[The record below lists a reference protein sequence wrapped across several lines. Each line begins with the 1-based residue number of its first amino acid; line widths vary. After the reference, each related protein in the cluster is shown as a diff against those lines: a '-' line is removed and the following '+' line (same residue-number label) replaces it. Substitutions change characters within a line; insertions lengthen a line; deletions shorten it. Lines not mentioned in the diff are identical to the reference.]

1 MTIVLS
7 FQEIAQWRSQ
17 LFEYP
22 DALKALDEIENC
34 DGDLEDAAIGLAI
47 HAGQEP
53 NTSERW
59 LEGLAKRCRSV
70 ICQKDLKD
78 SLLTGN
84 WAKGFGELLEANICP
99 PILLAPVVI
108 YVCKTGVKDF
118 CEPLEYQINRD
129 G

>member
-22 DALKALDEIENC
+22 DALQALDNIENC
-34 DGDLEDAAIGLAI
+34 DGELEDAAIGLAI
-47 HAGQEP
+47 QAGQEP

-59 LEGLAKRCRSV
+59 LEGFAKRLRAA

-78 SLLTGN
+78 CLLTGN
-84 WAKGFGELLEANICP
+84 WAKGFGELSKANICP
-99 PILLAPVVI
+99 PILLTPAII
-108 YVCKTGVKDF
+108 YVWKTGVETF
-118 CEPLEYQINRD
+118 CEPLEYQIHRD
-129 G
+129 A

>member
-7 FQEIAQWRSQ
+7 FQEIAQWRSH
-17 LFEYP
+17 LFEHP

-59 LEGLAKRCRSV
+59 LEGLAKRYRAI
-70 ICQKDLKD
+70 ICQKDVKEYLLKEQW
-78 SLLTGN
+78 SELVSH
-84 WAKGFGELLEANICP
+84 LLEAQICP
-99 PILLAPVVI
+99 PILVTPVVI
-108 YVCKTGVKDF
+108 YIFKTGVETF
-118 CEPLEYQINRD
+118 CQPLDYQINRD
-129 G
+129 L

>member
-1 MTIVLS
+1 MTILLT

-59 LEGLAKRCRSV
+59 LEGLAKRYRAM

-78 SLLTGN
+78 YLLNEN
-84 WAKGFGELLEANICP
+84 WSEVVRHLLEAQISP
-99 PILLAPVVI
+99 PILVTPVVI
-108 YVCKTGVKDF
+108 YISKTGVETF
-118 CEPLEYQINRD
+118 CQPLEYQIHQD
-129 G
+129 T

>member
-1 MTIVLS
+1 MSIVLT

-59 LEGLAKRCRSV
+59 LEGLAKRTRAV
-70 ICQKDLKD
+70 ICQQDLKGE
-78 SLLTGN
+78 LIEGN
-84 WAKGFGELLEANICP
+84 WGQVVSHLLEAQICP
-99 PILLAPVVI
+99 PILVTPIVI
-108 YVCKTGVKDF
+108 YVAKTGVKEF
-118 CEPLEYQINRD
+118 CQPLEYQINRS

>member
-1 MTIVLS
+1 MSIVLT
-7 FQEIAQWRSQ
+7 FPEIAQWRSQ

-59 LEGLAKRCRSV
+59 LEGLAKRYRAV
-70 ICQKDLKD
+70 ICQQDLKND
-78 SLLTGN
+78 LLNDN
-84 WAKGFGELLEANICP
+84 WTKVVSHLVKEQICP
-99 PILLAPVVI
+99 PILVTPVVI
-108 YVCKTGVKDF
+108 YVAKTGVEAF
-118 CEPLEYQINRD
+118 CQPLEYQINRD
-129 G
+129 S